1 MESNVITV
9 LSFLAIIIALI
20 VLIIRL
26 AQEKNNK
33 VNTDVTYEGEF
44 VGQIIDI
51 FEEFLTEKKVNINN
65 PGKHGESD
73 EAIIY
78 GTDYDFLAKKIRAL
92 MNNWNVTYEDR
103 RDKNV

>member
-9 LSFLAIIIALI
+9 LSSLAIIIALI

-26 AQEKNNK
+26 VQDYSNK
-33 VNTDVTYEGEF
+33 TNTDVAYEGEF

-51 FEEFLTEKKVNINN
+51 FEDFLTEKKVNLYNADKQCE
-65 PGKHGESD
+65 PD

-78 GTDYDFLAKKIRAL
+78 GNDYDFLAKKIRVL
-92 MNNWNVTYEDR
+92 MDNWNVTYDIR
-103 RDKNV
+103 SDK

>member
-9 LSFLAIIIALI
+9 LSSLAIIISIA

-26 AQEKNNK
+26 AQEKNSK
-33 VNTDVTYEGEF
+33 ANTDVAYEGEF

-51 FEEFLTEKKVNINN
+51 FEDFLTEKKVNLYNAD
-65 PGKHGESD
+65 KQGEPD

-78 GTDYDFLAKKIRAL
+78 GSDEEHLPFLLLL
-92 MNNWNVTYEDR
+92 MFLNR
-103 RDKNV
+103 

>member
-9 LSFLAIIIALI
+9 LSSLAIIIALI

-26 AQEKNNK
+26 VQDYSNK
-33 VNTDVTYEGEF
+33 TNTDVAYEGEF

-51 FEEFLTEKKVNINN
+51 FEDFLTEKKVNLYNAD
-65 PGKHGESD
+65 KQGEPD

-78 GTDYDFLAKKIRAL
+78 GNDYDFLAKKIREL
-92 MNNWNVTYEDR
+92 MDNWNVTYDIR
-103 RDKNV
+103 SDK

>member
-1 MESNVITV
+1 MIAIFSAVVTTMMFSGCSDPDNTSYIENDKGANMEGNVITV

-33 VNTDVTYEGEF
+33 VNTDVIYEGEF

-51 FEEFLTEKKVNINN
+51 FEDFLTEKK
-65 PGKHGESD
+65 
-73 EAIIY
+73 
-78 GTDYDFLAKKIRAL
+78 
-92 MNNWNVTYEDR
+92 
-103 RDKNV
+103 

>member
-51 FEEFLTEKKVNINN
+51 FEDFLAEKKVNIYNAD
-65 PGKHGESD
+65 KQGEPD

-78 GTDYDFLAKKIRAL
+78 GNDYDFLAKKIRCL
-92 MNNWNVTYEDR
+92 MGNWNVTYDIR
-103 RDKNV
+103 SDK

>member
-9 LSFLAIIIALI
+9 LSSLAIIIALI

-26 AQEKNNK
+26 VQDYSNK
-33 VNTDVTYEGEF
+33 TNTDVAYEGEF

-51 FEEFLTEKKVNINN
+51 FEDFLTEKKVNLYNAD
-65 PGKHGESD
+65 KQGEPD

-78 GTDYDFLAKKIRAL
+78 GNDYDFLAKKIRVL
-92 MNNWNVTYEDR
+92 MDNWNVTYDIR
-103 RDKNV
+103 SDK

>member
-20 VLIIRL
+20 ALIIRL
-26 AQEKNNK
+26 TQEKDSK
-33 VNTDVTYEGEF
+33 VNTNAVYEGEL

-51 FEEFLTEKKVNINN
+51 FEDFLTEKKVNLYNVN
-65 PGKHGESD
+65 KQGEPD

-78 GTDYDFLAKKIRAL
+78 GNDYDFLAKKIRVL
-92 MNNWNVTYEDR
+92 MDNWNVTYDIR
-103 RDKNV
+103 SDK

>member
-1 MESNVITV
+1 MENNVIAV

-26 AQEKNNK
+26 VQDYSNK
-33 VNTDVTYEGEF
+33 INTDVVYEGEF

-51 FEEFLTEKKVNINN
+51 FEDFLAEKKVNLYNAD
-65 PGKHGESD
+65 KQGEPD

-78 GTDYDFLAKKIRAL
+78 GNDYDFLAKKIRVL
-92 MNNWNVTYEDR
+92 MGNWNVTYDIR
-103 RDKNV
+103 SDK